1 MNLHYETVSP
11 LLKETLQ
18 KLVNSPIFK
27 DFTLIGGTCLS
38 LQLGHRRSIDI
49 DLFTDIDYGTMNT
62 KEMKEFI
69 QRRFPYSENTDSLD
83 TSALGYTLYMGDSPI
98 DKIKV
103 DFFYTEKFIFPIQE
117 IDHIRIADIREIAAM
132 KLSAITEEEPR
143 QKDFWDIHELNEKY
157 PFKDMIEWGIKRNEW
172 SVTEEGILN
181 GFQKIDSIKESP
193 EGIDCFK
200 GNYWSLVKDD
210 LKEMVDQYLKEKDFF
225 LATKKNDFARISS
238 LKDEGYIPSL
248 EIINKL
254 KGSVPAPTMIAV
266 QKIFG
271 LPSDTT
277 SRLSDIKL
285 TQSDRLIIHK
295 DIEQS
300 L

>member
-69 QRRFPYSENTDSLD
+69 QRSFPYYENTDSLD

-157 PFKDMIEWGIKRNEW
+157 SFKDMIDWGIKRNEW

-181 GFQKIDSIKESP
+181 GFQKIDSVKESP

-210 LKEMVDQYLKEKDFF
+210 LKEMVDQYLKEKDFS
-225 LATKKNDFARISS
+225 LAIKKNDFAQISF
-238 LKDEGYIPSL
+238 LKDEGYIPSPK
-248 EIINKL
+248 IIDEL
-254 KGSVPAPTMIAV
+254 KGSAPAPTMIAV

-271 LPSDTT
+271 LPSDAPG
-277 SRLSDIKL
+277 LSNIKL
-285 TQSDRLIIHK
+285 AQSDSKELGLN
-295 DIEQS
+295 IEKGI
-300 L
+300 

>member
-69 QRRFPYSENTDSLD
+69 QRSFPYSENTDSLD

-157 PFKDMIEWGIKRNEW
+157 SFKDMIDWGIKRNEW

-181 GFQKIDSIKESP
+181 GFQKIDSVKESP

-225 LATKKNDFARISS
+225 LAIKKNDFAQISF
-238 LKDEGYIPSL
+238 LKDEGYIPSP
-248 EIINKL
+248 EAINNL
-254 KGSVPAPTMIAV
+254 KGSSPVGTMIAV

-271 LPSDTT
+271 LSSDAPG
-277 SRLSDIKL
+277 LSNIKL
-285 TQSDRLIIHK
+285 AQSNSKELGLNTEKSI
-295 DIEQS
+295 
-300 L
+300 

>member
-1 MNLHYETVSP
+1 MSNEYPQRICDYIKGERKFTIKASISIEKALNINIEGFFFKIQANHDIYTFIMKEERKKHPDLSKLSKGLFWDTRIDKINWIRNKEWVIQRAFEYGNDIEIKEIIRFYGIETIKQVIPNIKTNGIVTQETITIKIHSMNLHYETVSP

-69 QRRFPYSENTDSLD
+69 QRSFPYSENTDSLD

-143 QKDFWDIHELNEKY
+143 QKDFWDIHELNEN
-157 PFKDMIEWGIKRNEW
+157 IH
-172 SVTEEGILN
+172 S
-181 GFQKIDSIKESP
+181 KI
-193 EGIDCFK
+193 
-200 GNYWSLVKDD
+200 
-210 LKEMVDQYLKEKDFF
+210 
-225 LATKKNDFARISS
+225 
-238 LKDEGYIPSL
+238 
-248 EIINKL
+248 
-254 KGSVPAPTMIAV
+254 
-266 QKIFG
+266 
-271 LPSDTT
+271 
-277 SRLSDIKL
+277 
-285 TQSDRLIIHK
+285 
-295 DIEQS
+295 
-300 L
+300 

>member
-69 QRRFPYSENTDSLD
+69 QRSFPYSENTDSLD

-117 IDHIRIADIREIAAM
+117 IDHIRIADIREKAAM
-132 KLSAITEEEPR
+132 KIAFGENPKNCYKEKGVYSRMSVAAKLREVLQKTIIYDKKLREAGCETSWNEINRGSREEQVDISKMPAYDAKLEAMLPVIRGEIPLKAHAHRADDICTAIRIAKEFHLGLRLDHVTDGALIA
-143 QKDFWDIHELNEKY
+143 KELGAEHFPVAVGPSFGHATNEK
-157 PFKDMIEWGIKRNEW
+157 
-172 SVTEEGILN
+172 
-181 GFQKIDSIKESP
+181 
-193 EGIDCFK
+193 
-200 GNYWSLVKDD
+200 
-210 LKEMVDQYLKEKDFF
+210 
-225 LATKKNDFARISS
+225 
-238 LKDEGYIPSL
+238 
-248 EIINKL
+248 
-254 KGSVPAPTMIAV
+254 
-266 QKIFG
+266 
-271 LPSDTT
+271 
-277 SRLSDIKL
+277 
-285 TQSDRLIIHK
+285 
-295 DIEQS
+295 
-300 L
+300 

>member
-69 QRRFPYSENTDSLD
+69 QRSFPYSENTDSLD

-157 PFKDMIEWGIKRNEW
+157 LFKDMIDWGIKRNEW
-172 SVTEEGILN
+172 SVTEEDILN
-181 GFQKIDSIKESP
+181 GFQKIDSVKESP
-193 EGIDCFK
+193 EGIDCLK

-225 LATKKNDFARISS
+225 LAIKKNDFTRIIE
-238 LKDEGYIPSL
+238 LKDEGYIPSP
-248 EIINKL
+248 EAINNL
-254 KGSVPAPTMIAV
+254 KESVPAGTIIAV

-271 LPSDTT
+271 LPSDAPG
-277 SRLSDIKL
+277 LSNIKL
-285 TQSDRLIIHK
+285 AQSDSKELGLN
-295 DIEQS
+295 IEKGI
-300 L
+300 

>member
-69 QRRFPYSENTDSLD
+69 QRSFPYSENTDSLD

-157 PFKDMIEWGIKRNEW
+157 SFKDMIDWGIKRNEW

-181 GFQKIDSIKESP
+181 GFQKIDSVKESP

-225 LATKKNDFARISS
+225 LAIKKNDFAQISF
-238 LKDEGYIPSL
+238 LKDEVYIPSP
-248 EIINKL
+248 EAINNL
-254 KGSVPAPTMIAV
+254 KGSAPVGTMIAV

-271 LPSDTT
+271 LSSDAPG
-277 SRLSDIKL
+277 LSNIKL
-285 TQSDRLIIHK
+285 AQSNSKELGLNTEKSI
-295 DIEQS
+295 
-300 L
+300 

>member
-69 QRRFPYSENTDSLD
+69 QRSFPYSENTDSLD

-157 PFKDMIEWGIKRNEW
+157 SFKDMIDWGIKRNEW

-181 GFQKIDSIKESP
+181 GFQKIDSVKESP
-193 EGIDCFK
+193 EGSPVSPNFSKMIPALNPIFVFSMIKFIFMYQKYVYILLFK
-200 GNYWSLVKDD
+200 TCRN
-210 LKEMVDQYLKEKDFF
+210 
-225 LATKKNDFARISS
+225 TN
-238 LKDEGYIPSL
+238 
-248 EIINKL
+248 
-254 KGSVPAPTMIAV
+254 
-266 QKIFG
+266 
-271 LPSDTT
+271 
-277 SRLSDIKL
+277 
-285 TQSDRLIIHK
+285 
-295 DIEQS
+295 
-300 L
+300 

>member
-69 QRRFPYSENTDSLD
+69 QRSFPYSENTDSLD

-157 PFKDMIEWGIKRNEW
+157 SFKDMIDWGIKRNEW

-181 GFQKIDSIKESP
+181 GFQKIDSVKESP

-225 LATKKNDFARISS
+225 LAIKKNDFAQISF
-238 LKDEGYIPSL
+238 LKDEGYIPSP
-248 EIINKL
+248 EAINNL
-254 KGSVPAPTMIAV
+254 KKSAPAPTMIAV

-271 LPSDTT
+271 LSSDAPG
-277 SRLSDIKL
+277 LSNIKL
-285 TQSDRLIIHK
+285 AQSDSKELGLNTEKSI
-295 DIEQS
+295 
-300 L
+300 

>member
-69 QRRFPYSENTDSLD
+69 QRSFPYSENTDSLD

-117 IDHIRIADIREIAAM
+117 IDHIRDD
-132 KLSAITEEEPR
+132 PG
-143 QKDFWDIHELNEKY
+143 
-157 PFKDMIEWGIKRNEW
+157 FKSYICFFHDK
-172 SVTEEGILN
+172 VYIL
-181 GFQKIDSIKESP
+181 
-193 EGIDCFK
+193 
-200 GNYWSLVKDD
+200 
-210 LKEMVDQYLKEKDFF
+210 M
-225 LATKKNDFARISS
+225 
-238 LKDEGYIPSL
+238 
-248 EIINKL
+248 
-254 KGSVPAPTMIAV
+254 V
-266 QKIFG
+266 QKYVYILLFKACRN
-271 LPSDTT
+271 TN
-277 SRLSDIKL
+277 
-285 TQSDRLIIHK
+285 
-295 DIEQS
+295 
-300 L
+300 

>member
-69 QRRFPYSENTDSLD
+69 QRSFPYSENTDSLD

-117 IDHIRIADIREIAAM
+117 IDHILKTYLQPIITQYFIDNKSEIWLLFLIAH
-132 KLSAITEEEPR
+132 S
-143 QKDFWDIHELNEKY
+143 
-157 PFKDMIEWGIKRNEW
+157 KR
-172 SVTEEGILN
+172 
-181 GFQKIDSIKESP
+181 
-193 EGIDCFK
+193 
-200 GNYWSLVKDD
+200 
-210 LKEMVDQYLKEKDFF
+210 
-225 LATKKNDFARISS
+225 
-238 LKDEGYIPSL
+238 
-248 EIINKL
+248 
-254 KGSVPAPTMIAV
+254 
-266 QKIFG
+266 
-271 LPSDTT
+271 
-277 SRLSDIKL
+277 
-285 TQSDRLIIHK
+285 
-295 DIEQS
+295 
-300 L
+300 